1 MWELT
6 ERFHACFYLEAEPRE
21 TAAAA
26 GLKGFWMT
34 YFASRA
40 APMGAIGA
48 DAAEAVFFYF
58 APSRVR
64 RALPDAWSLT
74 DPAAVLDARYRGV
87 DAVLRRRYGDR
98 LDDPGI
104 TEAAA
109 LVRAA
114 VDGGRPLGK
123 PLFAGWA
130 GLPWPDEPHLQL
142 WHGCT
147 VLREHRSGA
156 HVIALADAELDG
168 CEAVVS
174 HVAVDA
180 APADWIGGE
189 AGWTPDEAAA
199 ARERLAVRG
208 WVEASGRATAAGRA
222 GRAAIEERTDRLDR
236 APWDHLGAAR
246 TERLVEL
253 LTPVVD
259 LLPPDDQLDW
269 QHHYG
274 PNTFD

>member
-6 ERFHACFYLEAEPRE
+6 ERFHACFYLEPEPRE
-21 TAAAA
+21 TAAAV

-34 YFASRA
+34 YFASRV
-40 APMGAIGA
+40 APMGAIGP

-58 APSRVR
+58 APGRVR
-64 RALPDAWSLT
+64 RAFPDAWT
-74 DPAAVLDARYRGV
+74 FATPAAVLEARYRGV
-87 DAVLRRRYGDR
+87 DAVLRRRYADR
-98 LDDPGI
+98 LGDPAI
-104 TEAAA
+104 AEAAA

-114 VDGGRPLGK
+114 VEGGRPLGK

-168 CEAVVS
+168 CESVVS

-180 APADWIGGE
+180 APADWISGE
-189 AGWTPDEAAA
+189 AGWTAEEAAA
-199 ARERLAVRG
+199 ARERLAARG
-208 WVEASGRATAAGRA
+208 WVDATGRATAAGRA

-236 APWDHLGAAR
+236 APWDHIGTAR
-246 TERLVEL
+246 TDRLADLLAPIVE
-253 LTPVVD
+253 